1 MMVRPYGWP
10 TSKPLVTFMTAPSSP
25 VRVLIADDHPAMR
38 EGLSHA
44 VAGEPGMAVAA
55 QAGDGFEAVEHYKA
69 QRPDAVLIDLQMPR
83 MGGLEAIEAIRAIDR
98 KAVIIV
104 LTTYPGDA
112 RVMRALTLGAT
123 SYLLKSSSTAEILCA
138 IRAAVDGRQ
147 VLGKGVGKD
156 VASHSGSETLTRREL
171 AVLKLAALGYGNREI
186 GESLGIAEET
196 VKSRIRSVLGKL
208 DASDRTHAVTIS
220 LQRGF
225 LDL

>member
-1 MMVRPYGWP
+1 MVHPYGWP
-10 TSKPLVTFMTAPSSP
+10 TSTPLVTVMTAPPSP

-44 VAGEPGMAVAA
+44 VACEPGMAVAA
-55 QAGDGFEAVEHYKA
+55 QAGDGLEAVEHYKA

-83 MGGLEAIEAIRAIDR
+83 MGGLEAIEAIRAFDR

-156 VASHSGSETLTRREL
+156 VASHSGSETLTKREL

-186 GESLGIAEET
+186 GASLGIAEET